1 MRITRKVFQDLAIW
15 MMLFGFLMGVFFP
28 FFKLLL
34 GVSRELALT
43 PAFFGACIAAGVVV
57 GAINYSIAKGTVG
70 SRLHVLAAAMGHVE
84 EGIKAGGPGSCTAEE
99 CVIPVDSDDEIGES
113 ARAFNSLVETLAHSL
128 DTQRA
133 VRSFFEMLTSNL
145 DLGILAKNALEQF
158 MEHAGASG
166 GAIVCELDG
175 AMDVAASCGLA
186 DAQRVAASDL
196 VATAFKAG
204 GTQVVQIPAEVVLD
218 GVLTEFRPR
227 EVLLLPAAYKGVPLG
242 VVVLAAAQAFDGER
256 RLRAEL
262 FAQGLGLALNSALA
276 HERLQRVAALDPLT
290 GVYNRRFGL
299 SRLHEE
305 FERAVRAGMPL
316 GVLMMDIDH
325 FKPVNDTY
333 GHSVGDRLLKSV
345 AVAVR
350 SVLREGDIL
359 LRYGGEEFL
368 AVLPAASS
376 EDVAIIGERIRRSV
390 EDLSISHGQ
399 QSIRVTMSLGG
410 AALMGENVD
419 KEDSL
424 VNLADQA
431 LYRAKQTGRNKV
443 ELAN

>member
-1 MRITRKVFQDLAIW
+1 MRITRKVFLDVAIW
-15 MMLFGFLMGVFFP
+15 MIGFGFLMGVVFP
-28 FFKLLL
+28 FFMLLL
-34 GVSRELALT
+34 GVSREVVFT
-43 PAFFGACIAAGVVV
+43 PAFFGACIGAGVVV

-70 SRLHVLAAAMGHVE
+70 SRLHVLAMAMHHVE
-84 EGIKAGGPGSCTAEE
+84 EGIKADGTDSCTPEE
-99 CVIPVDSDDEIGES
+99 CAIPVDSEDEIGDS

-128 DTQRA
+128 DTQKA
-133 VRSFFEMLTSNL
+133 VRTFLEMLTSNL
-145 DLGILAKNALEQF
+145 GLGILAKDALEQF
-158 MEHAGASG
+158 MEHTGAAG

-175 AMDVAASCGLA
+175 VMNVATSRGLA
-186 DAQRVAASDL
+186 DAESVAASTL

-204 GTQVVQIPAEVVLD
+204 KTQLVEIPEGVDLD
-218 GVLTEFRPR
+218 GVLAEFRPR

-242 VVVLAAAQAFDGER
+242 VVVLGATRGFSRDQ

-262 FAQGLGLALNSALA
+262 FAQGFGLALNSALA

-290 GVYNRRFGL
+290 NVYNRRFGL
-299 SRLHEE
+299 NRLHEE
-305 FERAVRAGMPL
+305 FERAVRAGTPL
-316 GVLMMDIDH
+316 GVLMMDVDH
-325 FKPVNDTY
+325 FKSVNDTY

-345 AVAVR
+345 VAAVR

-376 EDVAIIGERIRRSV
+376 EDVALIGERIRRSV

-399 QSIRVTMSLGG
+399 QAIRVTISLGG

-424 VNLADQA
+424 VKLADQA
-431 LYRAKQTGRNKV
+431 LYRAKETGRNKV